1 MFEKAGGTSAIQ
13 GVIQTGARCISM
25 GQNLVAFCG
34 WRPCAEHLRLPIL
47 LDLAGECGGETREK
61 GEYGE
66 MLKNLSKLSIMI
78 LINLVCCRLSEA

>member
-47 LDLAGECGGETREK
+47 LESVAARPRGKGG
-61 GEYGE
+61 YGE